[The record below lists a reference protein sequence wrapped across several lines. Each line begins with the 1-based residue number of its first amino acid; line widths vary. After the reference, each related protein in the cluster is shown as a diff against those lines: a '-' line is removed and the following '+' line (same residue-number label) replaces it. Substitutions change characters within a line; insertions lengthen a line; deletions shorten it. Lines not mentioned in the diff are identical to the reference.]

1 MFYINILRRV
11 KNILGMMPTKIFI
24 FPSKIKYRILSANKI
39 TGKFQAYCPI
49 LSLGNGVIT
58 INGANLGVWRSPQYF
73 SSYIYLDARSK
84 DSRIYIGKNVWI
96 NNNAFICA
104 DKTSIT
110 IQDNCLIGANF
121 SCVDSDFHGLGAN
134 ERLSS
139 DYKCKPVVIERNV
152 FIGGNVSILKGVTIG
167 ENTVV
172 ANGAVVTKNFPANVI
187 IGGNPAKII
196 RELKCS

>member
-1 MFYINILRRV
+1 MNIILKIKRRIARLLNQMLIRV
-11 KNILGMMPTKIFI
+11 FI
-24 FPSKIKYRILSANKI
+24 IPRKIKYSLLSTNKI
-39 TGKFQAYCPI
+39 IGKFRAYSPI
-49 LSLGNGVIT
+49 LSLGDGSIK
-58 INGANLGVWRSPQYF
+58 IDGANLGVWRSPQYF

-84 DSRIYIGKNVWI
+84 DSQIYIGKNVWI

-167 ENTVV
+167 ENTVI
-172 ANGAVVTKNFPANVI
+172 ANGAVVTKSFPANVV

-196 RELKCS
+196 REL

>member
-1 MFYINILRRV
+1 MLYIKVLRRL
-11 KNILGMMPTKIFI
+11 KNILCMMLIRIFI

-39 TGKFQAYCPI
+39 NGNFSAYSPI

-58 INGANLGVWRSPQYF
+58 LNGANLGVWRSPYYF
-73 SSYIYLDARSK
+73 GSYIYLDARSK
-84 DSRIYIGKNVWI
+84 DSKIYIGKNVWI

-110 IQDNCLIGANF
+110 IKDNCLVGTNF
-121 SCVDSDFHGLGAN
+121 SCIDSDFHGLGAN

-172 ANGAVVTKNFPANVI
+172 ANGSVVTKSFPANVI

-196 RELKCS
+196 REL